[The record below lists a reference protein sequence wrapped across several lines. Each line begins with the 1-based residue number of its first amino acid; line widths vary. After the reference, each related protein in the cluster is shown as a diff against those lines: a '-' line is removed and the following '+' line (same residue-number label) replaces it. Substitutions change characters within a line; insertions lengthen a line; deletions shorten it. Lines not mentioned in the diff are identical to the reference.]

1 MRSFDVKSCPAITS
15 AKGNERRD
23 HWRLFESAG
32 ELSDYALTKCTSTG
46 DWNTSGG
53 SWTGGDT
60 SAAACRKA
68 KMGDLAGVARS
79 DALLERF
86 ERFAFE
92 TERQRWVDDVCGGFP
107 NVPAFLSGHPLAMRR
122 RIADKDGAAPL
133 AVIVDLTTSAGI
145 NADTIEKRGAAIL
158 ALVRLLTMRRP
169 VELWAGVMTGS
180 GIGNR
185 NLAGVFCRLETA
197 PLDLATAAY
206 VMTSAG
212 FPRAV
217 CYPVAMESAGFTS
230 GGWPY
235 NDHNVSRANMTA
247 ICAAAFHHASD
258 TLCIPPVH
266 MQDDITKNPEGWIEA
281 RLAELA
287 PTQLEAA

>member
-1 MRSFDVKSCPAITS
+1 MRQFDVKSCPAITS
-15 AKGNERRD
+15 TKGKSQRD
-23 HWRLFESAG
+23 YWRLFDSAG
-32 ELSDYALTKCTSTG
+32 ELADFAIERCSNAG
-46 DWNTSGG
+46 DWKTRGEA
-53 SWTGGDT
+53 WTGGD
-60 SAAACRKA
+60 SSLAACRKA
-68 KMGDLAGVARS
+68 KSGDLAGVARS

-92 TERQRWVDDVCGGFP
+92 TERQRWTDDVCGGFP

-145 NADTIEKRGAAIL
+145 SAETIEKRGAAIL

-169 VELWAGVMTGS
+169 VELWGGVMTAAGQRD
-180 GIGNR
+180 G
-185 NLAGVFCRLETA
+185 LCGVFCRLETA

-212 FPRAV
+212 FPRAA
-217 CYPVAMESAGFTS
+217 CYPIATVTTEWR

-235 NDHNVSRANMTA
+235 NDYQASRKHMPE
-247 ICAAAFHHASD
+247 ICAAAFNHASE

>member
-1 MRSFDVKSCPAITS
+1 MRAFDVKSCPAIIRN
-15 AKGNERRD
+15 KGDRRD
-23 HWRLFESAG
+23 FWRLFDSAG
-32 ELSDYALTKCTSTG
+32 ELADFARTNCANNGEWTNNASA
-46 DWNTSGG
+46 
-53 SWTGGDT
+53 WTGGD
-60 SAAACRKA
+60 SSDSACRKA
-68 KMGDLAGVARS
+68 KSGDLAGVARS

-145 NADTIEKRGAAIL
+145 SADTIEKRGAAIL

-169 VELWAGVMTGS
+169 VELWAGVMTGAT
-180 GIGNR
+180 GNR
-185 NLAGVFCRLETA
+185 NLCGVFCRLETA

-217 CYPVAMESAGFTS
+217 CYPIAKTTAAFG

-235 NDHNVSRANMTA
+235 NDHTITKAHMRE

-266 MQDDITKNPEGWIEA
+266 IDDQITRDPEGWIEA

>member
-1 MRSFDVKSCPAITS
+1 MRAFDVKSCPAITTS
-15 AKGNERRD
+15 KGDRRD
-23 HWRLFESAG
+23 HWRLFDSAG
-32 ELSDYALTKCTSTG
+32 ELSDFAMAKCQNNG
-46 DWNTSGG
+46 EWENNARA
-53 SWTGGDT
+53 WTGGDS
-60 SAAACRKA
+60 SASACQKA
-68 KMGDLAGVARS
+68 KRGDLSGVAKS
-79 DALLERF
+79 DALLTRF

-107 NVPAFLSGHPLAMRR
+107 NVPAYLSGHPLAMRR

-145 NADTIEKRGAAIL
+145 NAQTIEKRGAAIL
-158 ALVRLLTMRRP
+158 ALVRLLAMRRP

-180 GIGNR
+180 GYGNK
-185 NLAGVFCRLETA
+185 NLCGIFCRLETA

-217 CYPVAMESAGFTS
+217 CYPIAKTEASFC

-235 NDHNVSRANMTA
+235 SDHHASRTHMRE

-258 TLCIPPVH
+258 TLCLPPVH
-266 MQDDITKNPEGWIEA
+266 IDDQITKDPEGWIEA

-287 PTQLEAA
+287 PAQLEAA